1 MRYLISC
8 SFKGTRYHGWQSQ
21 AGTDITVQ
29 TTLEKACATIL
40 HKAKIDIV
48 GCGRTD
54 AGVHALQYFAHF
66 DEQDNLPPDVAYHL
80 NAILPP
86 DIAVSSVT
94 QTLDDFHARYDAV
107 LRTYEYHLHG
117 YKSPFLDDLSYHF
130 KFLNRLD
137 VSVLQAAADLILSY
151 DSFFPFCLSGSNLK
165 HYHVQMKSVL
175 WECPEPGKLV
185 FRISANRFLRG
196 MVRLIIGMCINVA
209 LGKLSLDQVKTSL
222 DSQIL
227 LPKSLSVPA
236 HGLYLKNI
244 QYPIR

>member
-8 SFKGTRYHGWQSQ
+8 SFKGSRYHGWQSQ
-21 AGTDITVQ
+21 AITDLTVQ
-29 TTLEKACATIL
+29 GTLEKAFATVL
-40 HKAKIDIV
+40 HKSKIDIV

-66 DEQDNLPPDVAYHL
+66 DEEDKLPLEVAYHL

-94 QTLDDFHARYDAV
+94 QTFDDFHARYDAV

-117 YKSPFLDDLSYHF
+117 FKSPFLDDFSYHF

-137 VSVLQAAADLILSY
+137 VSILQSAADLLLSY

-165 HYHVQMKSVL
+165 HYDVQMKSVL
-175 WECPEPGKLV
+175 WDSPEPGKLV
-185 FRISANRFLRG
+185 FHVSANRFLRG
-196 MVRLIIGMCINVA
+196 MVRLVIGMCLNVA
-209 LGKLSLDQVKTSL
+209 LGKISLDQVKISL
-222 DSQIL
+222 DEQRL
-227 LPKSLSVPA
+227 LPKSLSVPP
-236 HGLYLKNI
+236 HGLYLTDI
-244 QYPIR
+244 QYPVR